1 MLLALE
7 GIDRAG
13 KGTQS
18 GMLQAAWEREGRRAV
33 CLHFPAYETPIG
45 KEIAAFLRG
54 EREFGPE
61 TLQMLYAANRYE
73 KRAELLQMRS
83 QADLVLLDRYATS
96 GRVYGQAMGLEREW
110 LRNLD
115 RGLPQPDL
123 VVLLDLDPGEAARR
137 RREAGEDIIE
147 RQRTFMEQVRE
158 IYREEARREGWV
170 VVDGA
175 HPPGE
180 VHARIREAVEKWRTS
195 D

>member
-18 GMLQAAWEREGRRAV
+18 AMLQSAWEREGRRAV
-33 CLHFPAYETPIG
+33 RLHFPAYETPIG
-45 KEIAAFLRG
+45 KEITAFLMG

-73 KRAELLQMRS
+73 KREELLRLRS

-96 GRVYGQAMGLEREW
+96 GRVYGQAMGLDREW

-115 RGLPQPDL
+115 HGMPEPDL

-137 RREAGEDIIE
+137 RRSVGEDVIE
-147 RQRTFMEQVRE
+147 KQRAFMEQVRA
-158 IYREEARREGWV
+158 IYLEEARLEGWV

-175 HPPGE
+175 RSPGD
-180 VHARIREAVEKWRTS
+180 VHTGILNAVGKWRTS